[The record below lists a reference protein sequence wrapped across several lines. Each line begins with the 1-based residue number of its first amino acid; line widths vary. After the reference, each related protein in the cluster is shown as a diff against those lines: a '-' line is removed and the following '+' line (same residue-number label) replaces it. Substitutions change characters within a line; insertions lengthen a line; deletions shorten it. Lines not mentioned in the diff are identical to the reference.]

1 MECGGSAAAFDQDSR
16 ATKQPR
22 SLSTKKN
29 PVIAKRSEGPAY
41 ELDPAP
47 APRIPTANS
56 VLAVILRSAATKDL
70 LLRPTYT
77 PKIVTNSLTDA
88 DDLSNAAFSSGSN

>member
-22 SLSTKKN
+22 SLSTK
-29 PVIAKRSEGPAY
+29 KRSEGPAY